1 MRILITNDDGIE
13 SSVLPK
19 FAEWATKFGDVTVV
33 APKFEQSGK
42 SQAID
47 FRRHSEVKK
56 VDLGV
61 DCDAYYMDST
71 PADCVRFAVLGL
83 HRQYDIV
90 FSGINRGYNL
100 GDDIS
105 YSGTVGAICEA
116 SRLEMRG
123 IAFSTDV
130 TTFEFALKYLDKAYE
145 FINENNLFDHAD
157 LINVNFPTTDPV
169 GICITRQGGMFYS
182 DEFIALDNDMYMQT
196 GEPVKYQGDDT
207 TFDIHAIANGYISVT
222 PVTSEKTNLSAYEAL
237 KNIKKGV

>member
-56 VDLGV
+56 VDHGV

-90 FSGINRGYNL
+90 FSYPALVVLLKVLKTRVCICDQL
-100 GDDIS
+100 LHFLFVH
-105 YSGTVGAICEA
+105 YS
-116 SRLEMRG
+116 
-123 IAFSTDV
+123 
-130 TTFEFALKYLDKAYE
+130 
-145 FINENNLFDHAD
+145 
-157 LINVNFPTTDPV
+157 
-169 GICITRQGGMFYS
+169 
-182 DEFIALDNDMYMQT
+182 
-196 GEPVKYQGDDT
+196 
-207 TFDIHAIANGYISVT
+207 
-222 PVTSEKTNLSAYEAL
+222 
-237 KNIKKGV
+237 